1 MWKKQGSWNFF
12 HAKLIPN
19 SSIDYAT
26 NRELER
32 NQMERLATLDFVNKG
47 QNLFVTA
54 SSGTGKIFLA
64 CALGHEACIRG
75 FRTFHANIITSQY
88 PASNWYDMAGDPT
101 IADAMLDRIIH
112 TAHTIELRQFGIRK
126 YPKKLVISLFF
137 VIL

>member
-1 MWKKQGSWNFF
+1 MWKNQGSWNSF

-54 SSGTGKIFLA
+54 SSVREKSFWHVPSATRRA
-64 CALGHEACIRG
+64 
-75 FRTFHANIITSQY
+75 
-88 PASNWYDMAGDPT
+88 
-101 IADAMLDRIIH
+101 
-112 TAHTIELRQFGIRK
+112 
-126 YPKKLVISLFF
+126 
-137 VIL
+137 